1 MIYDIG
7 ELIPLQKALD
17 EDIASRH
24 NLSYASTSNRRLL
37 ALFVEIGEFA
47 NSTRTF
53 KFWSTK
59 GPEIRERVLDEAAD
73 CLHFFLSKF
82 IENNV
87 EKCIFDIN
95 PKDADEIELTD
106 LFLNIYSNL
115 SEFGKLNDNK
125 YLLEAFSSYLQV
137 VRKLGFSNVDLVYGY
152 KLKLKVKYNRQKTN
166 Y

>member
-59 GPEIRERVLDEAAD
+59 RARNKRKSIR
-73 CLHFFLSKF
+73 
-82 IENNV
+82 
-87 EKCIFDIN
+87 
-95 PKDADEIELTD
+95 
-106 LFLNIYSNL
+106 
-115 SEFGKLNDNK
+115 
-125 YLLEAFSSYLQV
+125 
-137 VRKLGFSNVDLVYGY
+137 
-152 KLKLKVKYNRQKTN
+152 
-166 Y
+166 

>member
-1 MIYDIG
+1 MIYDVV
-7 ELIPLQKALD
+7 ELVPLQKALD

-59 GPEIRERVLDEAAD
+59 GPESKARILDEAAD
-73 CLHFFLSKF
+73 CLHFFLGIF
-82 IENNV
+82 IEKGI
-87 EKCIFDIN
+87 EKRIFDID
-95 PKDADEIELTD
+95 PKETDGVELTD
-106 LFLNIYSNL
+106 LFLKIYSNL
-115 SEFGKLNDNK
+115 SEFNHLSDNK
-125 YLLEAFSSYLQV
+125 YLLQAFTSFLQV
-137 VRKLGFSNVDLVYGY
+137 VRKLGFSNVDLVNGY
-152 KLKLKVKYNRQKTN
+152 KLKLNVNYNRQKSN